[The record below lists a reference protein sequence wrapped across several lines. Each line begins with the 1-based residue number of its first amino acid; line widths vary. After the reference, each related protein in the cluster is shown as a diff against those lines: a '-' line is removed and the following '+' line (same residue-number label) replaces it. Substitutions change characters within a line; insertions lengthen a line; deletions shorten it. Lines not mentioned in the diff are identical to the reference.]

1 MVPEGC
7 ARRGE
12 VRVHYLD
19 SDPTGGSGVP
29 LLLSPG
35 LTEAAEDYRELMA
48 SLAPRRCVAVTFRGR
63 GRSGAP
69 ARGYAL
75 EDHVGDLEVVVAQ
88 ARLGR
93 FCLMGYSRG
102 VAYAIAYALRHP
114 DRLAG
119 LILGDYP
126 AHHGGL
132 PPQWPDYML
141 ATTHRGTP
149 VAARMPEHAVR
160 ALQREAR
167 TVDFRDRL
175 EAISCPVLVLR
186 GGQEGSLLSAAEAE
200 VYQRRLREV
209 SIVILEDSGHEL
221 WEPNYA
227 SYVAAITTFLDHLDR
242 MIDRG

>member
-1 MVPEGC
+1 M
-7 ARRGE
+7 
-12 VRVHYLD
+12 
-19 SDPTGGSGVP
+19 
-29 LLLSPG
+29 
-35 LTEAAEDYRELMA
+35 TEAAEDYRELSA
-48 SLAPRRCVAVTFRGR
+48 SLAPRRIVAVTFRGR

-69 ARGYAL
+69 ATGYAL
-75 EDHVGDLEVVVAQ
+75 EDHVGDLEAVVAR
-88 ARLGR
+88 ARLDQ

-102 VAYAIAYALRHP
+102 AAYAIAFALRHP

-126 AHHGGL
+126 AHHSAL
-132 PPQWPDYML
+132 PLQWPEYIL

-149 VAARMPEHAVR
+149 VAERMSEPAVR
-160 ALQREAR
+160 ALQQEVRA
-167 TVDFRDRL
+167 VDFRDRL

-200 VYQRRLREV
+200 VYRRRLREV

-227 SYVAAITTFLDHLDR
+227 SYVAAMTTFLAHLDR

>member
-1 MVPEGC
+1 V
-7 ARRGE
+7 
-12 VRVHYLD
+12 
-19 SDPTGGSGVP
+19 
-29 LLLSPG
+29 SP
-35 LTEAAEDYRELMA
+35 
-48 SLAPRRCVAVTFRGR
+48 VTFRGR

-75 EDHVGDLEVVVAQ
+75 EDHVGDLEAVVAQ
-88 ARLGR
+88 AGLGR

-119 LILGDYP
+119 LVLGDYP
-126 AHHGGL
+126 AHHGAL
-132 PPQWPDYML
+132 PPRWPEYML

-167 TVDFRDRL
+167 TVDFR
-175 EAISCPVLVLR
+175 EALGLITCPVLVLR

-200 VYQRRLREV
+200 VYRRRLREV
-209 SIVILEDSGHEL
+209 SIVVLEDAGHEL
-221 WEPNYA
+221 WEPNDA
-227 SYVAAITTFLDHLDR
+227 SYVAAMTTFLDHLDR